1 MYKELCQYLFK
12 LGRRCVRSSG
22 LPAENDFQALL
33 KLSFP
38 DAKALSVEDFISRS
52 KLDARL
58 KVGSKLKAEKEM
70 NEEKNKGLSLAE
82 VTASIQEEFGRLARG
97 YVANLLNSTQALSR
111 FTSDIVRGLGSF
123 DLEILL
129 IDPVEQASYC
139 FKQVFTSFRL
149 RGVFQSDEESIYLEE
164 YLFFFDELRRVH
176 PEVQQP
182 KLLINDAVYFISQQE
197 FLKPRRHL
205 TRIFQLSC
213 LCLDEPRLSFPAVR
227 FGSVRT
233 DEPTCSMFDI
243 VAPFQSYYGS
253 VARGLDNLISEA
265 SIERLLGLEQTFGTT
280 GLSNTYSPWDG
291 IDHFGRDRIRDAIHT
306 NAPVRRKVTIATG
319 VSSDQPESSRST
331 KSSSPKKSVKF

>member
-1 MYKELCQYLFK
+1 MT
-12 LGRRCVRSSG
+12 
-22 LPAENDFQALL
+22 
-33 KLSFP
+33 
-38 DAKALSVEDFISRS
+38 
-52 KLDARL
+52 
-58 KVGSKLKAEKEM
+58 
-70 NEEKNKGLSLAE
+70 EEKNKGLSLAE

-139 FKQVFTSFRL
+139 FKQLFTSFRL

-164 YLFFFDELRRVH
+164 YLSFIDELRRVH

-213 LCLDEPRLSFPAVR
+213 LCLDEPRFSFPAVR

-243 VAPFQSYYGS
+243 VAPIQSYYGS

-291 IDHFGRDRIRDAIHT
+291 IDHFGIDRIRDAIHT
-306 NAPVRRKVTIATG
+306 KAPVRHKVTIATG

-331 KSSSPKKSVKF
+331 KSSSLKKSVKF